1 MPISSRRQARILAY
15 QTLYQRKKI
24 GIHPTGEELLFNDN
38 PLAEKYS
45 DFCHQLI
52 ETTWKELATVD
63 ETIQRHLTNWRQAR
77 ISDSLNALLRIAT
90 SELLFFPDIDG
101 KVVLN
106 EAIEICRNYVDA
118 QATKILNGV
127 LHAIWQEKSTP
138 LPAEDTL
145 PPETAS

>member
-24 GIHPTGEELLFNDN
+24 GVHPAGEELLFNTN

-52 ETTWKELATVD
+52 ETTWKELSTVD
-63 ETIQRHLTNWRQAR
+63 ETIQRHLLNWRQTR
-77 ISDSLNALLRIAT
+77 ISESLNALMRIAT
-90 SELLFFPDIDG
+90 GELLYFPDIDG
-101 KVVLN
+101 KIVLN
-106 EAIEICRNYVDA
+106 EAIEICRSYVDT

-127 LHAIWQEKSTP
+127 LHAIWQEKSTS
-138 LPAEDTL
+138 LPAGDT
-145 PPETAS
+145 PPESAS